1 MAPVEKKMKK
11 GTNPQL
17 YIFGIPALIVF
28 TLIYLPNFW
37 IYVFMSV
44 DYLTP
49 WVLFESKAFDAYH
62 NFLLERRV
70 ESPELKI
77 AELHANN
84 FTKEDVQRLS
94 HGFTVP
100 VIIREVLVNSSAVA
114 EWPNQEF
121 WTTKYPKEEILCGTL
136 DFVRDSCTIQDFYDE
151 VSRPQY
157 LSLSL
162 SLSLCIT
169 PFNIA

>member
-1 MAPVEKKMKK
+1 
-11 GTNPQL
+11 
-17 YIFGIPALIVF
+17 
-28 TLIYLPNFW
+28 
-37 IYVFMSV
+37 
-44 DYLTP
+44 
-49 WVLFESKAFDAYH
+49 
-62 NFLLERRV
+62 
-70 ESPELKI
+70 
-77 AELHANN
+77 
-84 FTKEDVQRLS
+84 LS
-94 HGFTVP
+94 LGFTVP